1 MLLILLAL
9 SIATVVLIDIRD
21 ITEKEQPV
29 AKAVGGGTYIF
40 VFSSMFSEVLI
51 KRALDAILNSYEII

>member
-1 MLLILLAL
+1 M
-9 SIATVVLIDIRD
+9 LIDIRD

-29 AKAVGGGTYIF
+29 AKAVGGGTYMF